1 MGSNW
6 STRRQISQIQLEEP
20 FTSLGSQQRSERWLV
35 VGDWGIIKKVDGGSD
50 SSAAPSKTGELGQ
63 ELIKHFESCK
73 LTAYKLPGEEFF
85 TIGFGHYGPD
95 VYEGQQITQAVANQ
109 LLRDDLDRFEK
120 GICDQI
126 NVPLNQDQF
135 DALVSWSFN
144 CGLGATNDSTL
155 RRRLN
160 AGEDVNKV
168 ISEELPRWTSGGMPG
183 LVRRREAEVKL
194 ATTGI
199 FP

>member
-6 STRRQISQIQLEEP
+6 STRRQISEIQLEEP
-20 FTSLGSQQRSERWLV
+20 FTSLGSQQRCERWLV
-35 VGDWGIIKKVDGGSD
+35 VGDWGVIKKVDGGSD
-50 SSAAPSKTGELGQ
+50 ASAAPSKTGELGQ
-63 ELIKHFESCK
+63 ELIKDFESCK

-135 DALVSWSFN
+135 DALVSWAFN
-144 CGLGATNDSTL
+144 CGLGATSDSTL

>member
-1 MGSNW
+1 M
-6 STRRQISQIQLEEP
+6 L
-20 FTSLGSQQRSERWLV
+20 
-35 VGDWGIIKKVDGGSD
+35 
-50 SSAAPSKTGELGQ
+50 
-63 ELIKHFESCK
+63 
-73 LTAYKLPGEEFF
+73 
-85 TIGFGHYGPD
+85 TIGAGHCGPD

-126 NVPLNQDQF
+126 DVPLKQEQF

-144 CGLGATNDSTL
+144 CGLGATGDSTL

-160 AGEDVNKV
+160 AGEDVNTV
-168 ISEELPRWTSGGMPG
+168 ISEELPRWTSGGMAG
-183 LVRRREAEVKL
+183 LVRRRDAEVKL
-194 ATTGI
+194 ATTGQ